1 MLKGKNLI
9 IGITGS
15 IAAYKAANLI
25 RLLVKEGCDVK
36 VVMTPLAKEFITPLT
51 VATLTKN
58 PILVDFFNPEN
69 GEWNSHVDLGLW
81 ADAYLIAPATAN
93 TMAKMAN
100 GVADNLLLTTYLSA
114 RCPVF
119 IAPAMD
125 LDMLQHPATQ
135 KNIQTLRTYGNHVIE
150 PTSGELASGLV
161 GKGRM
166 EEPEAIVAYL
176 TNFFSEKKKFNGKRC
191 LVNAGPTYEPI
202 DPVRFIGNHSS
213 GKMGFAI
220 AQELASRGAQVEL
233 VSGPTQLSAE
243 SPNITITRVTTASQM
258 AEACLN
264 LFSSADLTILSAAVA
279 DFTPLH
285 TAETKIKS
293 GNENLT
299 IQLAP
304 TTDIAQQLGKRKREN
319 QIVVGFALETNDEVA
334 NAQAKLIK
342 KNLDLIILNSL
353 RDDGA
358 GFGTDTNKV
367 TIFDKHNDA
376 LIIPLKAKKE
386 VAVDIVDAIWD
397 YMHHHTTHRW
407 KRSYS

>member
-1 MLKGKNLI
+1 MLKGKHLI

-51 VATLTKN
+51 VATLAKN

-135 KNIQTLRTYGNHVIE
+135 KNIQTLRTYGNHIIE

-176 TNFFSEKKKFNGKRC
+176 TNFFSEKKKFNGKHC
-191 LVNAGPTYEPI
+191 LVNAGPTHEPI

-264 LFSSADLTILSAAVA
+264 LFASADLTILSAAVA

-285 TAETKIKS
+285 TAENKIKS

-299 IQLAP
+299 IQLTP
-304 TTDIAQQLGKRKREN
+304 TTDIAQQLGKSKKEN
-319 QIVVGFALETNDEVA
+319 QILVGFALETSDEVA

-376 LIIPLKAKKE
+376 LIIPLKTKKE

-397 YMHHHTTHRW
+397 YMHHHTTHR
-407 KRSYS
+407 

>member
-397 YMHHHTTHRW
+397 YMHHHTTHR
-407 KRSYS
+407 

>member
-1 MLKGKNLI
+1 MLKGKHLI

-51 VATLTKN
+51 VATLAKN

-166 EEPEAIVAYL
+166 EKPEAIVAYL

-191 LVNAGPTYEPI
+191 LVNAGPTHEPI

-264 LFSSADLTILSAAVA
+264 LFASADLTILSAAVA

-285 TAETKIKS
+285 TAENKIKS

-299 IQLAP
+299 IQLTP
-304 TTDIAQQLGKRKREN
+304 TTDIAQQLGKSKKED
-319 QIVVGFALETNDEVA
+319 QILVGFALETSDEVA

-358 GFGTDTNKV
+358 GFGKDTNKV

-376 LIIPLKAKKE
+376 LVIPLKTKKE

-397 YMHHHTTHRW
+397 YMHHHTTHR
-407 KRSYS
+407 